1 MTKINFMQRLS
12 QTLTKMGAG
21 LTQTAMTGIA
31 LKSMTHS
38 CHTDSIFGLG
48 YGGGFGYGIGMNY
61 GFGITPQML
70 ADPMGFTWLPSPMNM
85 YSQNNAY
92 GNMIAAQ
99 YGYSLG
105 LQAKAQAAAQAA
117 AYPQLQQLPKTNA
130 EYAGDIDENQDTTSG
145 KAFDKA
151 TNEMSTNKNAKDF
164 TIIDEYT
171 DPDNKKKSTEEYK
184 NAVNNLAKSYA
195 ADIDTTGN
203 SDRKVTAEEFTNYE
217 LAKLDS
223 NATAQHKAQAKQ
235 MALNAF
241 NKIDQNGDG
250 LADWKELAA
259 TIATFDT
266 DIKSLKEDKA
276 IKNGNI
282 NVSDYANWSTLLAQ
296 QNNNLFDTTV
306 RNSYKQLFDN

>member
-1 MTKINFMQRLS
+1 MNKVNFMQRLS

-31 LKSMTHS
+31 LNSMNHCCQS
-38 CHTDSIFGLG
+38 PSIFGFG
-48 YGGGFGYGIGMNY
+48 CGGGFGYGLGMNY
-61 GFGITPQML
+61 GIGIPQQML
-70 ADPMGFTWLPSPMNM
+70 ADPMGFTWLPNPMNM

-105 LQAKAQAAAQAA
+105 LQARAEAAAQTAA
-117 AYPQLQQLPKTNA
+117 MQRNQQLPKTNA
-130 EYAGDIDENQDTTSG
+130 EYAGDIDENQETESG
-145 KAFDKA
+145 KAFNNA
-151 TNEMSTNKNAKDF
+151 TNAMSSNEKAEDF
-164 TIIDEYT
+164 NIINSYT
-171 DPDNKKKSTEEYK
+171 DPDNKVQCAQEYK
-184 NAVNNLAKSYA
+184 AAVSNLAKSYA
-195 ADIDTTGN
+195 ADMDSNGN
-203 SDRKVTAEEFTNYE
+203 KDKRVTAEEFVNYE

-223 NATAQHKAQAKQ
+223 NATEEHKAQAKQ

-266 DIKSLKEDKA
+266 NTDSTNENATKDGTISVKDFTK
-276 IKNGNI
+276 
-282 NVSDYANWSTLLAQ
+282 WSTLLGQ
-296 QNNNLFDTTV
+296 QGANAFDTTV
-306 RNSYKQLFDN
+306 RNSYKQLFDH